1 MRALL
6 GAWALCVVMAV
17 LPHGIAAQATGAV
30 AGLVTDS
37 TGRALPDVLVFVDDG
52 AFTAVTDQLGL
63 FGLSGLS
70 REPHVL
76 SYRKAG
82 YAPRSFALD
91 LSLGTDLLDV
101 GTVVLQTGPEPTATL
116 SGLVTEGEG
125 GRGLAGVT
133 VALNG
138 RVVAVT
144 DSAGAFTAPSSA
156 VVWGTNELTVEHR
169 AFSDR
174 SVSDRIWVSNSDETL
189 DLVVALDVVP
199 IALPGLDIPGR
210 SNRLAAEGFYERRE
224 QFGSATFM
232 TREEIM
238 ERNPR
243 RTEDLL
249 RGALN
254 GSGMSRTI
262 RQTNPSLGPFGAT
275 TPAQSFSRA
284 DEGRPCLPIFYMNGL
299 RLGNLAG
306 APESTPTGV
315 NQGDAVADQGSSI
328 ARQLDQLVS
337 PEQIEGIEIYES
349 IARMPA
355 EYAPVGSVCG
365 VVLIWTRLGV

>member
-1 MRALL
+1 MRALGALVL
-6 GAWALCVVMAV
+6 GIMMAV
-17 LPHGIAAQATGAV
+17 PSHGIAAQDTGAV

-37 TGRALPDVLVFVDDG
+37 TGRALSDVLVFVDDG

-101 GTVVLQTGPEPTATL
+101 GTVVLQPGPEPTATL
-116 SGLVTEGEG
+116 SGLVTEGDG
-125 GRGLAGVT
+125 GRGLVGAT

-144 DSAGAFTAPSSA
+144 DSTGAFSAPGSA

-169 AFSDR
+169 AFSDQ
-174 SVSDRIWVSNSDETL
+174 SVSDRVWVSNSDETL

-199 IALPGLDIPGR
+199 IALPGVDVPGR
-210 SNRLAAEGFYERRE
+210 STRLAAEGFYERRE

-232 TREEIM
+232 TREEIA

-254 GSGMSRTI
+254 GSGMSRNI
-262 RQTNPSLGPFGAT
+262 RQTNPSLGPNGAV
-275 TPAQSFSRA
+275 TPGQSFGRS

-299 RLGNLAG
+299 RLGSLAG
-306 APESTPTGV
+306 APGSTPTGV

-337 PEQIEGIEIYES
+337 PEEIEGIEIYES

-365 VVLIWTRLGV
+365 VVLIWTRLGN

>member
-1 MRALL
+1 MRALR
-6 GAWALCVVMAV
+6 GAWALGLMTAAFSQSV
-17 LPHGIAAQATGAV
+17 AAQATGSV
-30 AGLVTDS
+30 AGLVADS
-37 TGRALPDVLVFVDDG
+37 TGRTLADVLVFVDDG
-52 AFTAVTDQLGL
+52 AATALTDQLGL

-70 REPHVL
+70 LGPHVL

-101 GTVVLQTGPEPTATL
+101 GTVVLQPGPEPTATL
-116 SGLVTEGEG
+116 SGLVTEGED
-125 GRGLAGVT
+125 GRGLAGAT

-144 DSAGAFTAPSSA
+144 DSTGAFSAPSSV
-156 VVWGTNELTVEHR
+156 VVWGSNELTVEHR
-169 AFSDR
+169 AFTDR
-174 SVSDRIWVSNSDETL
+174 SVSDHVWVSNSDETL

-199 IALPGLDIPGR
+199 VALPGLDVPGR
-210 SNRLAAEGFYERRE
+210 STRLAAEGFYERRE
-224 QFGSATFM
+224 QYRSATFM
-232 TREEIM
+232 TREEIA

-254 GSGMSRTI
+254 GSGMSRNI
-262 RQTNPSLGPFGAT
+262 RQSNPSLGPDGAV
-275 TPAQSFSRA
+275 TPAQSFGRA

-299 RLGNLAG
+299 RLGSMAG
-306 APESTPTGV
+306 AAVSTPTGV

-337 PEQIEGIEIYES
+337 PEEIEGIEIYES
-349 IARMPA
+349 ISRMPA

-365 VVLIWTRLGV
+365 VVLIWTRLGN